1 MKKTVIIVDEN
12 CEETGRRLETELKKN
27 DKNIVSIS
35 TKDLEIN
42 TCYSCGYCSTKEYGK
57 CFQKDDMEPILR
69 ELVTCDTMV
78 VVTPVTFGS
87 YSSAIKAIIER
98 TCVLGDTHYYVVKG
112 EMVKG
117 MRSDIKYQ
125 YVVGIKQ
132 DCGSKEQEFFHNLV
146 AENVRIM
153 NIQGKSW
160 IISPGEAVEKIVE
173 EICHE

>member
-1 MKKTVIIVDEN
+1 MITIIADETCEAVGRNIEAALQKSGKETAYISVAGLDIKT
-12 CEETGRRLETELKKN
+12 CF
-27 DKNIVSIS
+27 
-35 TKDLEIN
+35 
-42 TCYSCGYCSTKEYGK
+42 SCGYCSTKEYGK